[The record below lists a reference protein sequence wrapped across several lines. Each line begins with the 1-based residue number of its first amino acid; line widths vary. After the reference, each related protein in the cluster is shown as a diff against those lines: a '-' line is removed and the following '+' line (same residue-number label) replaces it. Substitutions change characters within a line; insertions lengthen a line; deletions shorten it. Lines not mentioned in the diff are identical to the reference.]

1 MEVRLM
7 AWTTFDGGE
16 AFDATDR
23 AWEPQWDTTDT
34 EDLTEFAGRLCY
46 QSWGRPNPATRE
58 NRAYIGHIIENEDF
72 SVMEHASASVYVTGA
87 GRAFSHQM
95 IRHRHFSYSQLSQRY
110 VDESGRAWQ
119 VIPKDIKNSRKA
131 LARYAEACD
140 YLEEAYED
148 IAAELLAEGLPRKRA
163 RDAARYILPNGQET
177 RMLITGNHRA
187 WREFFMKRRSERAS
201 EEIHEFADKAFT
213 IMKDLAPSLYQDME

>member
-1 MEVRLM
+1 MEVRLIAHTSVEWDEM
-7 AWTTFDGGE
+7 E
-16 AFDATDR
+16 DATGGI
-23 AWEPQWDTTDT
+23 WFPQADTTSA
-34 EDLTEFAGRLCY
+34 EDVTEFAGRLCY
-46 QSWGRPNPATRE
+46 QSWNRPNPATRE

-163 RDAARYILPNGQET
+163 RDAARYILPGGQET

-201 EEIHEFADKAFT
+201 EEIHEFADKAFE
-213 IMKDLAPSLYQDME
+213 IMKGLAPSLYQDME